1 MAAFKV
7 AFLLGDKMNKKLDDM
22 LSSITEENT
31 HPEIKTGFPLGKEV
45 LPPYAKND
53 DKLEEANQEQ

>member
-1 MAAFKV
+1 
-7 AFLLGDKMNKKLDDM
+7 MNKKLDDM

-53 DKLEEANQEQ
+53 DKLEEANQEH